1 MNIDRVIIIVGYRA
15 ELFQKY
21 SNENDV
27 IIVENKDYEFTASM
41 GSLALAKNLV
51 NDDFLLIE
59 SDTFFERTLLE
70 KLTSIESGNCLTMTE
85 ESGSGDECFV
95 ETRSNFVT
103 KITKDRHRVCNFEGE
118 MIGVSR
124 ICLSTYLKLVDAWEQ
139 CSNPY
144 LNYEYLLMDV
154 TDVLDRPVLKL
165 RNLIWGDVDCKEDFK
180 RLKNDIFPKLRRKE
194 DPFDHDNLLMHLATI
209 FPDKDVAK
217 AEIIKIGGMSNKN
230 FRINLDGNSYVL
242 RVPGNGSEGM
252 VERANEE
259 LNAMEGCK
267 MGINPDIRYFNAE
280 KGIKLADFIENA
292 ETLNAATI
300 QRHDNMKKIAVIYQ
314 KLHGSHIRL
323 RNEFNL
329 FKEIEKYDILMEKAG
344 AVMYEGWEE
353 VRPQVMKLESHLN
366 EIGVDLKPC
375 HNDALYENFIKAAD
389 GTIYLIDWEYSGM
402 NDPMADFAALF
413 IEADFS
419 KENEDYILGKYF
431 NGEIPEKT
439 FEKLLCYEILWDYLW
454 AQWTVIKEA
463 KGDDFGPYG
472 KDRFERAKSNLNKIS
487 I

>member
-1 MNIDRVIIIVGYRA
+1 MNTAVILAARKERDSLIPYPLVQYTEGECLLDRTLRILKEMNIGKVIIIVGYRA

-41 GSLALAKNLV
+41 GSLALAKNLIH
-51 NDDFLLIE
+51 DDFLLIE

-124 ICLSTYLKLVDAWEQ
+124 ICLSTYMKLVDEWEQ

-154 TDVLDRPVLKL
+154 TDVLDRPVLKM
-165 RNLIWGDVDCKEDFK
+165 RNLIWGDVDCKEDFR

-230 FRINLDGNSYVL
+230 FRINLDGDS
-242 RVPGNGSEGM
+242 
-252 VERANEE
+252 
-259 LNAMEGCK
+259 
-267 MGINPDIRYFNAE
+267 
-280 KGIKLADFIENA
+280 
-292 ETLNAATI
+292 
-300 QRHDNMKKIAVIYQ
+300 
-314 KLHGSHIRL
+314 
-323 RNEFNL
+323 
-329 FKEIEKYDILMEKAG
+329 
-344 AVMYEGWEE
+344 
-353 VRPQVMKLESHLN
+353 
-366 EIGVDLKPC
+366 
-375 HNDALYENFIKAAD
+375 
-389 GTIYLIDWEYSGM
+389 
-402 NDPMADFAALF
+402 
-413 IEADFS
+413 
-419 KENEDYILGKYF
+419 
-431 NGEIPEKT
+431 
-439 FEKLLCYEILWDYLW
+439 
-454 AQWTVIKEA
+454 
-463 KGDDFGPYG
+463 
-472 KDRFERAKSNLNKIS
+472 
-487 I
+487 